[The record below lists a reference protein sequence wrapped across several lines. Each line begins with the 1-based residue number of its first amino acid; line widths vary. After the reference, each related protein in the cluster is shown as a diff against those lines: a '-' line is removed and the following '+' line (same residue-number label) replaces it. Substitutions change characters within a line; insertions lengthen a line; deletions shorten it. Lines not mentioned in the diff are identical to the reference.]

1 MEKKRSYRRS
11 VAEHRVFALI
21 VDRLHLLLYRLSDIL
36 AGINHLPSLDELL
49 ELCQRISPAQCTDKH
64 NICIS

>member
-11 VAEHRVFALI
+11 VAEHRVLALI

-36 AGINHLPSLDELL
+36 AGMNHLPSLDELL
-49 ELCQRISPAQCTDKH
+49 GYVSGSPLLSVMEKTIRIS
-64 NICIS
+64 